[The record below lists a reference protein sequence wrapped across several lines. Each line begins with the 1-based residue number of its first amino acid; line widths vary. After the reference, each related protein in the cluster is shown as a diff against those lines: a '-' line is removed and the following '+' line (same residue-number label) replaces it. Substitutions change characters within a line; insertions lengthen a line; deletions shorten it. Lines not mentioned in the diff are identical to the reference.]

1 MMRRCQHGFTLVEIL
16 VAMAVIAFPLA
27 ALISASGQSTSNAAS
42 LRDRTYAQWVAA
54 NALTE
59 LRLDPDANEPGR
71 RNGDEEMAN
80 ARWRWQAA
88 ITTTPDPNLLRI
100 DVEVSLVGEEGSMVV
115 LTGFKKKPG
124 PPPAQDTGPESEE

>member
-1 MMRRCQHGFTLVEIL
+1 MMRRREHGFTLVEIL
-16 VAMAVIAFPLA
+16 VAMAVIAFSLA

-54 NALTE
+54 NTLTE
-59 LRLDPDANEPGR
+59 LRLDREVNEAGR

-100 DVEVSLVGEEGSMVV
+100 DVEVSLAGDDGSMVV

-124 PPPAQDTGPESEE
+124 QPQVQDSSPESEE